1 MKNKLSVLLAIAFIL
16 TTGVTASALPVA
28 LQSYT
33 EVEITDGSAIISG
46 EVSYGHDIFGF
57 DALAGDLLT
66 LSIDVTAILPGSES
80 EDDDT
85 QLFLFDEWGA
95 LLAENDDAAD
105 NSFQSLIDDFFV
117 QQDGMYFVGVT
128 TFDNP
133 PLFDADGIISGWND
147 IGLSH
152 VRYNLGVSMSDAP
165 VPEPATWLLLGV
177 GMTGLAVFRKK
188 RVFA

>member
-1 MKNKLSVLLAIAFIL
+1 MKNKLSVLLAIVFVLA
-16 TTGVTASALPVA
+16 TGATASALPVA

-33 EVEITDGSAIISG
+33 DIEITDGNGIVSG
-46 EVSYGHDIFGF
+46 EVSNGHDIFGF
-57 DALAGDLLT
+57 EAFAGDWLT
-66 LSIDVTAILPGSES
+66 LSIEVTAILPGSEN

-105 NSFQSLIDDFFV
+105 NSFQSLIDNFFV

-133 PLFDADGIISGWND
+133 PCLMLTALSAGGMISEAVMYVIIW
-147 IGLSH
+147 
-152 VRYNLGVSMSDAP
+152 MS
-165 VPEPATWLLLGV
+165 V
-177 GMTGLAVFRKK
+177 
-188 RVFA
+188 